1 MFMLYSLV
9 IGLALGLLLGGR
21 ISRLADIRFEWLSVA
36 VAALMVQ
43 IILFTET
50 VNTALGSLAP
60 PLYVAST
67 AVVLVVVLRN
77 LRAAPGLAIVALGT
91 ISNLAAIIANGGYMP
106 VTAEALGLA
115 EPVVTKYGGN
125 SVFTANPLLAPLV
138 DRFTL
143 PGWLPFWNVFSVG
156 DVLIGIGIVAVMVV
170 AMRKHESE
178 SEDTAAPAGAMAGP
192 TASSGGVSQP

>member
-1 MFMLYSLV
+1 MLYSLV
-9 IGLALGLLLGGR
+9 IGLVLGLLLGGR
-21 ISRLADIRFEWLSVA
+21 ISRLADIRFVWLPLA

-43 IILFTET
+43 FIVFTQT

-67 AVVLVVVLRN
+67 AVVLVVVIRN

-91 ISNLAAIIANGGYMP
+91 ISNLTAIIANGGYMP
-106 VTAEALGLA
+106 VTAEALGVA
-115 EPVVTKYGGN
+115 EPVATRYGGN
-125 SVFTANPLLAPLV
+125 SVLTADPLLTPLV
-138 DRFTL
+138 DRFAL

-156 DVLIGIGIVAVMVV
+156 DVLIGIGIVMVMVV
-170 AMRKHESE
+170 AMRKHDPESPA
-178 SEDTAAPAGAMAGP
+178 EDTAPPAAAIAGH